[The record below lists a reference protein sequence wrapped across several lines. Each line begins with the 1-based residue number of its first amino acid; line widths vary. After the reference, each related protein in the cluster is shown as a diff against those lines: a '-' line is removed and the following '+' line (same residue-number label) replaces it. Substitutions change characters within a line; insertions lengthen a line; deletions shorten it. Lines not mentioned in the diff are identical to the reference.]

1 MNPVDQ
7 WFRNEVTD
15 GVMRLLVLRLP
26 SAPWEDEA
34 EYTTKT
40 WVEVLW
46 AAPIGW
52 DEQQDARRLRYAF
65 NRLAAQ
71 SERWPAPRQL
81 LSVLPERPP
90 RARLPKPPMSEAKRQ
105 ANRAR
110 LRELMA
116 EVGIHSNRGQ
126 HHEQ

>member
-1 MNPVDQ
+1 MSPIAQ

-46 AAPIGW
+46 SAPIGW
-52 DEQQDARRLRYAF
+52 DEQQDVRRLRYAF

-81 LSVLPERPP
+81 LAMLPERTP
-90 RARLPKPPMSEAKRQ
+90 RPRLPKPPMSEAKRQ
-105 ANRAR
+105 ANRER
-110 LRELMA
+110 LKTMIAELGLNSTRGNHRE
-116 EVGIHSNRGQ
+116 
-126 HHEQ
+126 

>member
-1 MNPVDQ
+1 MSQ
-7 WFRNEVTD
+7 IASWFRNAVTD

-34 EYTTKT
+34 EYTTQT
-40 WVEVLW
+40 WIEVLW

-52 DEQQDARRLRYAF
+52 DEQQDARRLRHAF

-81 LSVLPERPP
+81 LAMLPERTP
-90 RARLPKPPMSEAKRQ
+90 RPRLPKPPMSEAKR
-105 ANRAR
+105 AENKAR

-116 EVGIHSNRGQ
+116 EIGIHSTRGN
-126 HHEQ
+126 HRE